1 VFASRPTYL
10 GSIETLSRWSTK
22 MISLSNISA
31 GLVLGLVVTS
41 ALPALGASRVVPPG
55 HNARAQAI
63 MQDIGG
69 DGIVSPNRAR
79 TLRECNDRAGRF
91 TEHTWGHHR
100 ADVYRACMAERG
112 EAE

>member
-1 VFASRPTYL
+1 
-10 GSIETLSRWSTK
+10 
-22 MISLSNISA
+22 MISLSNITA

-69 DGIVSPNRAR
+69 DGIVSPKRAR
-79 TLRECNDRAGRF
+79 ALRECNDRAGGLRDY
-91 TEHTWGHHR
+91 TWGVSQS
-100 ADVYRACMAERG
+100 DVYRACMAERG
-112 EAE
+112 EVE